1 MKYIIVLLI
10 GISLGACKVPR
21 ISTNDTERFILS
33 EKEKANLQRH
43 KTIHLSIQGQ
53 KEEEELLRSL
63 SSKKIKSLDF
73 FFRKNSTLDPSVLE
87 YLNFTS
93 PMRFSWSVGPDVKTN
108 ELLDKALFERIN
120 PNRLHLSY
128 TFKNQHVI
136 DLFIQKLP
144 DYKALT
150 TLWLTAYATFP
161 ETDPQQKKLE
171 EVLDILLLE
180 KKLKN
185 WRFKIKNLDSIPYQ
199 IGRLKNLEL
208 LSVTSSGLKEVPSS
222 IGQLAKLTTLIFTS
236 NKLKELPESIGNLR
250 KLYELDIGRNQL
262 QNIPSSIS
270 NLKKLNRLDV
280 YDNELESIGAYIGE
294 LKELEKLNLSENQ
307 LKTLPDEIQNLK
319 KLKNLYLSDNPI
331 SKEEQERIKALL
343 PNTTIYF

>member
-1 MKYIIVLLI
+1 MKYIVVLLI
-10 GISLGACKVPR
+10 GISLWACKIPR
-21 ISTNDTERFILS
+21 ISTNDTEQFILS
-33 EKEKANLQRH
+33 EKEKTNLQRH
-43 KTIHLSIQGQ
+43 KIIDLSIQGQ
-53 KEEEELLRSL
+53 KEEEELLKSL
-63 SSKKIKSLDF
+63 SSKKIKSLRLD
-73 FFRKNSTLDPSVLE
+73 FRKNSTLDPSALE

-93 PMRFSWSVGPDVKTN
+93 PMTLYWSVGLDVKTN

-120 PNRLHLSY
+120 PNSVCLSY

-136 DLFIQKLP
+136 DLFIQNLP
-144 DYKALT
+144 NYKALT

-161 ETDPQQKKLE
+161 ETDPQEKKLE
-171 EVLDILLLE
+171 EVLDILLLK
-180 KKLKN
+180 KKLKR
-185 WRFKIKNLDSIPYQ
+185 WRLTFENLDSIPYQ

-208 LSVTSSGLKEVPSS
+208 LSVTRSGLKTVPSS
-222 IGQLAKLTTLIFTS
+222 IGQLAKLTTLILTS
-236 NKLKELPESIGNLR
+236 NKLKELPESIGDLR

-270 NLKKLNRLDV
+270 KLKKLNRLHV

-294 LKELEKLNLSENQ
+294 LEELEELDLSENQ
-307 LKTLPDEIQNLK
+307 LKILPDEIRKLK
-319 KLKNLYLSDNPI
+319 KLRTLYLSKNPI